1 MTIFKRG
8 RLTTRAALLGLA
20 GLAVVG
26 ASGVAARVGV
36 TSATDGAPVGK
47 PPQAVERILHV
58 GIDVQA
64 NEVIRTKADDR
75 AQLLFIDGTT
85 LTVGPNAELTIDK
98 FVYDPATKKGEL
110 SVNASKGV
118 LRLVGGKISKSAP
131 IVVTTPA
138 GTMGVRGG
146 IALLEVKSIPATVS
160 TNPNATVTQAT
171 AIFVFGECMEVANAG
186 VIERVCQPGYQVLLE
201 TGNPPSKGSPADI
214 ALIGSLLGILTGR
227 GNNSSVAGLMDA
239 LSRAGITDAAALA
252 ALLSTLGTTQV
263 IGSPMNPPL
272 TTLLATV
279 NQSQNS
285 NTLIQTVNQSQNTNA
300 NGSPN

>member
-1 MTIFKRG
+1 MSFLNCG
-8 RLTTRAALLGLA
+8 RLTARAALLGLA
-20 GLAVVG
+20 GLAIVDV
-26 ASGVAARVGV
+26 SGVAARVGV

-110 SVNASKGV
+110 SINASKGV

-146 IALLEVKSIPATVS
+146 IVLLEVKQVPATVS

-171 AIFVFGECMEVANAG
+171 YIFVFGDCMDVNGAG
-186 VIERVCQPGYQVLLE
+186 VIERVCQPGYQVLVE
-201 TGNPPSKGSPADI
+201 TGGIPSKGSAADL
-214 ALIGSLLGILTGR
+214 ALLTNLIGILTGT
-227 GNNSSVAGLMDA
+227 GNSATVAGLADA
-239 LSRAGITDAAALA
+239 LARAGITNAAVLA
-252 ALLSTLGTTQV
+252 TILSALGTTQSLGGP
-263 IGSPMNPPL
+263 INPPL

-285 NTLIQTVNQSQNTNA
+285 NTLLSTVNQTQNTNA

>member
-1 MTIFKRG
+1 MTILKRG

-20 GLAVVG
+20 GLAMIG
-26 ASGVAARVGV
+26 ASSVAARVGV
-36 TSATDGAPVGK
+36 TSATDGEPIGK
-47 PPQAVERILHV
+47 PPQAVERVLHV

-64 NEVIRTKADDR
+64 NELIRTKADDR

-98 FVYDPATKKGEL
+98 FVYDPATRKGEL
-110 SVNASKGV
+110 SINASKGV

-146 IALLEVKSIPATVS
+146 IALLEVKTYS
-160 TNPNATVTQAT
+160 TPPNTT
-171 AIFVFGECMEVANAG
+171 AAAVGQPGGVPSQLTAVFVFGECMDVAGAG
-186 VIERVCQPGYQVLLE
+186 VVEKVCQPGYQVIVE
-201 TGNPPSKGSPADI
+201 TGGAPSKGSVADSAI
-214 ALIGSLLGILTGR
+214 LANLIGVLTGK
-227 GNNSSVAGLMDA
+227 GNNASV
-239 LSRAGITDAAALA
+239 AALA
-252 ALLSTLGTTQV
+252 GALTKAGVTNAAVLASILGALGTTQSLSGP
-263 IGSPMNPPL
+263 INAPL

-279 NQSQNS
+279 NQAQNS
-285 NTLIQTVNQSQNTNA
+285 NV

>member
-1 MTIFKRG
+1 MGLTMSILNRG
-8 RLTTRAALLGLA
+8 RLSTRAAILALA
-20 GLAVVG
+20 GLAIVG

-47 PPQAVERILHV
+47 PPQAVERVLHV

-64 NEVIRTKADDR
+64 NELIRTKENDR
-75 AQLLFIDGTT
+75 AQLLFVDGTT

-110 SVNASKGV
+110 SINASKGV
-118 LRLVGGKISKSAP
+118 LRLVGGKISKSTP

-146 IALLEVKSIPATVS
+146 IALLEVKAIPATVS

-171 AIFVFGECMEVANAG
+171 LVFVFGECMDASNAG
-186 VIERVCQPGYQVLLE
+186 VIERVCTPGYQVLLE
-201 TGNPPSKGSPADI
+201 TGNPPSKGSPADT
-214 ALIGSLLGILTGR
+214 AFLVNLIGILTGQ
-227 GNNSSVAGLMDA
+227 GNSATVAGLADA
-239 LSRAGITDAAALA
+239 LAKAGLTNAAALA
-252 ALLSTLGTTQV
+252 SLLSALGTTQSLGGP
-263 IGSPMNPPL
+263 INPPL

-279 NQSQNS
+279 NQA
-285 NTLIQTVNQSQNTNA
+285 QNTNA